1 MNNGRRKR
9 SEELNALEKNTLSFF
24 DAVTDPLFISEV
36 TLGEMYFG
44 AAKSQQKTK
53 NYASVETLRTSF
65 NVLPVNLDLWKLF
78 GETKADLQNQG
89 KVIDDFD
96 LLIACAALH
105 HNLILVTNDKA
116 FDMLKPSLKTVN
128 WSAGATALP

>member
-1 MNNGRRKR
+1 MSNSAMSFLLDTNHCIYLNNGRRKR

-78 GETKADLQNQG
+78 GETKADL
-89 KVIDDFD
+89 
-96 LLIACAALH
+96 
-105 HNLILVTNDKA
+105 
-116 FDMLKPSLKTVN
+116 
-128 WSAGATALP
+128 